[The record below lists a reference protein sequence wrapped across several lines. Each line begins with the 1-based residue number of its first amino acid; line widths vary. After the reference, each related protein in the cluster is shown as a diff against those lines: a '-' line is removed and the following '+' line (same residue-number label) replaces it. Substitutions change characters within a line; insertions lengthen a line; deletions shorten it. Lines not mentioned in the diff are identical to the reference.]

1 MAGRG
6 TDIRSHLCR
15 ETRKIYLPCNQVGHA
30 NPDLDFFHPRTCVR
44 GEAETPT
51 WEKKTGGKDFNLSLQ
66 RGFLILIIGNS
77 VGLESFETSY
87 LATLNTFL
95 IETFSSSY

>member
-1 MAGRG
+1 M
-6 TDIRSHLCR
+6 
-15 ETRKIYLPCNQVGHA
+15 HA
-30 NPDLDFFHPRTCVR
+30 NPDLDLSHPRPCVR

-51 WEKKTGGKDFNLSLQ
+51 REKKTEGKDFDLSLH

-87 LATLNTFL
+87 LATLNTVF